1 MMNRLKD
8 YRKDLFLILSILIGA
23 GLLAG
28 AFALAKKP
36 GAYVRVE
43 QNGKLLAVWKLEED
57 RREVFPS
64 ESGELEKTGDEEAGN
79 VLVIE
84 NGTVHMESA
93 SCPDKLCVK
102 QGTKSKVGE
111 TIVCLPH
118 KLVVTVISAE
128 EAEELLP

>member
-1 MMNRLKD
+1 MGRLKE
-8 YRKDLFLILSILIGA
+8 YRKDLMLILAVLVGA
-23 GLLAG
+23 GLIAG

-43 QNGKLLAVWKLEED
+43 QGGRMIGLYRLDED
-57 RREVFPS
+57 RREVFSS
-64 ESGELEKTGDEEAGN
+64 EDGGEN

-84 NGTVHMESA
+84 GGSVHMESA

-102 QGTKSKVGE
+102 QGAKAKVGE

-118 KLVVTVISAE
+118 RLAVTVIGEE

>member
-1 MMNRLKD
+1 MNRLKD
-8 YRKDLFLILSILIGA
+8 YRKDLFLILGILIGA

-43 QNGKLLAVWKLEED
+43 QNGKLLAVYSLAED
-57 RREVFPS
+57 RREVFAA
-64 ESGELEKTGDEEAGN
+64 ESGEAEQTADGEAGN

-84 NGTVHMESA
+84 NGAVHMESA

-118 KLVVTVISAE
+118 RLVVTVISAE
-128 EAEELLP
+128 EAEGLLP

>member
-1 MMNRLKD
+1 MNRLKE
-8 YRKDLFLILSILIGA
+8 YRKDLFLILGILIGA

-36 GAYVRVE
+36 GAYVRIE
-43 QNGKLLAVWKLEED
+43 QNGKLLAVYSLAED

-64 ESGELEKTGDEEAGN
+64 ESGETEKTEDEEAGN

-84 NGTVHMESA
+84 NGSVHMESA

>member
-1 MMNRLKD
+1 MKWLKE
-8 YRKDLFLILSILIGA
+8 YRKDLILILGLLIGA
-23 GLLAG
+23 GLIAG

-43 QNGKLLAVWKLEED
+43 QNGKMVGLYRLGED
-57 RREVFPS
+57 RREVFPA
-64 ESGELEKTGDEEAGN
+64 EDGEGN
-79 VLVIE
+79 VLVIA
-84 NGTVHMESA
+84 NGAVHMGSA

-102 QGTKSKVGE
+102 QGTRSRVGE

-118 KLVVTVISAE
+118 RLAVTVISAE

>member
-1 MMNRLKD
+1 MARLRE
-8 YRKDLFLILSILIGA
+8 YRKDLLLILGILIGA
-23 GLLAG
+23 GLIAG

-43 QNGKLLAVWKLEED
+43 QNGKMTALYRLDEN
-57 RREVFPS
+57 RREVFPAEDGAGS
-64 ESGELEKTGDEEAGN
+64 EGN

-84 NGTVHMESA
+84 GGTVHMESA

-102 QGTKSKVGE
+102 QGAKSQVGE

-118 KLVVTVISAE
+118 RLAVTVISAE
-128 EAEELLP
+128 EAKELMP

>member
-1 MMNRLKD
+1 MTARLKE
-8 YRKDLFLILSILIGA
+8 YRKDLILILGVLIGA
-23 GLLAG
+23 GLIAG

-43 QNGKLLAVWKLEED
+43 QDGKLLGVYAMNED
-57 RREVFPS
+57 RREVFPDAD
-64 ESGELEKTGDEEAGN
+64 GADGN

-84 NGTVHMESA
+84 GGTVHMESA

-102 QGTKSKVGE
+102 QGTKSQVGE

-118 KLVVTVISAE
+118 RLVATVIGAE
-128 EAEELLP
+128 EAEGLLP

>member
-1 MMNRLKD
+1 MGRLKE
-8 YRKDLFLILSILIGA
+8 YRKDLILILAVLVGA
-23 GLLAG
+23 GLIAG
-28 AFALAKKP
+28 ALALAKKP

-43 QNGKLLAVWKLEED
+43 QDGKMIALYPLDED
-57 RREVFPS
+57 RREVFPDRDIA
-64 ESGELEKTGDEEAGN
+64 EGN

-84 NGTVHMESA
+84 GGRVHMESA

-102 QGTKSKVGE
+102 QGTKSQVGE

>member
-1 MMNRLKD
+1 MNRLKE
-8 YRKDLFLILSILIGA
+8 YRKDLFLILGILIGA

-43 QNGKLLAVWKLEED
+43 QSGKTIGIYPLTED
-57 RREVFPS
+57 RREAFPA
-64 ESGELEKTGDEEAGN
+64 ESGETEKMGDEEAGN

>member
-1 MMNRLKD
+1 MNRLKD
-8 YRKDLFLILSILIGA
+8 YRKDLFLILGILIGA
-23 GLLAG
+23 GLIAA

-43 QNGKLLAVWKLEED
+43 QNGKLLAVYSLEED
-57 RREVFPS
+57 RREVFAA
-64 ESGELEKTGDEEAGN
+64 ESGEAEKTEDEEAGN

-84 NGTVHMESA
+84 NGAVHMESA

-102 QGTKSKVGE
+102 QAAKSKVGE

-128 EAEELLP
+128 EAEEFLP

>member
-1 MMNRLKD
+1 MTWFKT
-8 YRKDLFLILSILIGA
+8 YRKDLILILGILIGA

-36 GAYVRVE
+36 GAYLRVE
-43 QNGKLLAVWKLEED
+43 QNGQLLAVWPLEEE
-57 RREVFPS
+57 RREVFPA
-64 ESGELEKTGDEEAGN
+64 EDAEDGN
-79 VLVIE
+79 VLVIS
-84 NGTVHMESA
+84 GGKVFMEAA

-102 QGTKSKVGE
+102 QGEKSRVGE

>member
-1 MMNRLKD
+1 MNRLKE
-8 YRKDLFLILSILIGA
+8 YRKDLFLILGLLIGA

-28 AFALAKKP
+28 ALALAKKP

-43 QNGKLLAVWKLEED
+43 QNGKLLAVYSLAED

-64 ESGELEKTGDEEAGN
+64 ESGETEKTEDEEAGN

-84 NGTVHMESA
+84 NGSVHMELA

>member
-1 MMNRLKD
+1 MNRLKD
-8 YRKDLFLILSILIGA
+8 YRKDLFLILGILIGA

-64 ESGELEKTGDEEAGN
+64 ESGETEKTEDEEAGN

-84 NGTVHMESA
+84 NGAVHMESA